1 MCFDIYMLNVS
12 YSGTSV
18 QAVCYLPEP
27 IKTVIIRDIWLKG
40 SIVFIWTD
48 IDIVMFAMH
57 NNNEGQRDP
66 SRRSSFLK

>member
-18 QAVCYLPEP
+18 QAVHCLPEP

-40 SIVFIWTD
+40 STVFIWTD

-57 NNNEGQRDP
+57 NNNEGQRDS